1 MSSYSSLASN
11 SFLNDELSSNSGYE
25 SFNDAVDNFLP
36 NDETDGMTDG
46 MTNEMT
52 NEMTEEQYEQFY
64 PTFDSQ
70 SEYLFVNKCLTLMHG
85 PLPSY
90 AYYQSNDDVKHFW
103 DDLEDDY
110 YPMIYNYLIENDFL
124 DEEFIDTQNLDATD
138 IEDIYYMRN
147 AVYEFV
153 CTYFENRLN

>member
-52 NEMTEEQYEQFY
+52 NEMTEEQSEQFY

-70 SEYLFVNKCLTLMHG
+70 SEYLFVNKCLTLIYG

-110 YPMIYNYLIENDFL
+110 YPMIYNYLIET
-124 DEEFIDTQNLDATD
+124 EFIEGINTPDLDSSNFEH
-138 IEDIYYMRN
+138 ILYIKN
-147 AVYEFV
+147 AVINFV
-153 CTYFENRLN
+153 YTYFENRLN